1 MLRLLRE
8 RQLELMVAVTPDRAA
23 DVSDVIK
30 ACHDAEVRVGLWP
43 MLAHADGR
51 WPNVHNAEAFAVFV
65 HRLLEMRERADE
77 LAIDLEPPIHE
88 FRALLALEAAIITH
102 MLRRRGV
109 KRGTAKLRELL
120 AQLNGMPTTAA
131 FVPMV
136 LADRHEHGW
145 QRFLGTPI
153 AGLDFTRLSPMLYTS
168 LFEGYSR
175 GLLRR
180 REAVALLDA
189 GARTS
194 ARRFG
199 ARAGVSLGVIGSGIL
214 GDEPTYRDVSELAE
228 DVSIARAAGI
238 DDILVYSLDGVL
250 ARPPAEP
257 WLDAIVDPPPPPPLM
272 PSLRAQAVLAAIAGV
287 SRVLSIG
294 RLIRG

>member
-1 MLRLLRE
+1 
-8 RQLELMVAVTPDRAA
+8 
-23 DVSDVIK
+23 
-30 ACHDAEVRVGLWP
+30 
-43 MLAHADGR
+43 
-51 WPNVHNAEAFAVFV
+51 
-65 HRLLEMRERADE
+65 
-77 LAIDLEPPIHE
+77 
-88 FRALLALEAAIITH
+88 
-102 MLRRRGV
+102 
-109 KRGTAKLRELL
+109 
-120 AQLNGMPTTAA
+120 
-131 FVPMV
+131 
-136 LADRHEHGW
+136 
-145 QRFLGTPI
+145 
-153 AGLDFTRLSPMLYTS
+153 MLYTS